1 MTEVTKNE
9 YFMKDKLQL
18 LDELI
23 LKMEEMERQA
33 KTNFVMTKDVTDKLE
48 AGVAMLSDRMTWF

>member
-23 LKMEEMERQA
+23 LKMEEMER
-33 KTNFVMTKDVTDKLE
+33 
-48 AGVAMLSDRMTWF
+48 